1 MADGNQTDTVSRQY
15 NSSEN
20 AGFQENPSNGNRYT
34 AVKLL
39 CVPCRVPLVI
49 GHSNQAHSVCRHCT
63 YFDSS
68 GVSGKSL
75 ERKPRYFSE
84 IVVYC
89 KVSSRL
95 YSPIT
100 TKPTPYVDNAFTFW
114 VSGNSPECKSRYSRE
129 VPIFQRKLP
138 FLIGRLQTN

>member
-20 AGFQENPSNGNRYT
+20 VGFQENPSNGNRYT

-39 CVPCRVPLVI
+39 FVPCRVPLII
-49 GHSNQAHSVCRHCT
+49 GHCNQAHSVCMHCT
-63 YFDSS
+63 HCDS

-75 ERKPRYFSE
+75 ERKPRYFRE
-84 IVVYC
+84 IVVYY
-89 KVSSRL
+89 KVSSLL

-100 TKPTPYVDNAFTFW
+100 TKLTPYVGKALMFW
-114 VSGNSPECKSRYSRE
+114 VSGNSPECKPRYSRE